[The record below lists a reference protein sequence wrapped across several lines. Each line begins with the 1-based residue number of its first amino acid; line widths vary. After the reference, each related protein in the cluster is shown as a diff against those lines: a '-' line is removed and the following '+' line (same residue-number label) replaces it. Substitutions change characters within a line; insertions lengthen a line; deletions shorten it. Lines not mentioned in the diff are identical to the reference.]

1 MSDALRKKANEVNS
15 ALTLAYGRKSRRSNA
30 DPLDTLVGTILSQN
44 TSDVNSHRAFERL
57 KERYPDW
64 ETLLDADPSEI
75 ASVIRSGGL
84 ADIKARRIVSALGRV
99 MEEAGSL
106 ELSFLSQMPAKEA
119 TEWLS
124 SIDGVGPKT
133 AAIVL
138 LFSFGKPVFPVDTH
152 VHRVSGRLGLLSLRA
167 TREKAQKELEA
178 LVPGKEY
185 YSMHLNLIEHG
196 RRRCKALTPLCD
208 VCELS
213 RLCAYHGVSKMAQ
226 P

>member
-1 MSDALRKKANEVNS
+1 MSDALWKKANEVNS
-15 ALTLAYGRKSRRSNA
+15 ALTSAYGRKSRRSNA
-30 DPLDTLVGTILSQN
+30 DPLDTLVATILSQN

-84 ADIKARRIVSALGRV
+84 ADIKARRIVGALNRV
-99 MEEAGSL
+99 MEEAGGP
-106 ELSFLSQMPAKEA
+106 ELSFLSEMPTKEA
-119 TEWLS
+119 AEWLS
-124 SIDGVGPKT
+124 SIDGIGPKT
-133 AAIVL
+133 VAIVL

-152 VHRVSGRLGLLSLRA
+152 VHRVSGRLGLLSPRA

-178 LVPGKEY
+178 LVPEKEY

-213 RLCAYHGVSKMAQ
+213 RLCAHHGISKMAQ